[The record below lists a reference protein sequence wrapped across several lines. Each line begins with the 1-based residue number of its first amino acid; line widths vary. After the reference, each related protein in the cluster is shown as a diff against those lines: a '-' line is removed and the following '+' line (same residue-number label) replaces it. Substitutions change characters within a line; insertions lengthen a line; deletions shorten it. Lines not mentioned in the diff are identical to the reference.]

1 MMKWISLIVLVLLSL
16 AVRSAQRQEK
26 PTVVANKPPVIAKF
40 ESGETVVYTCESQSA
55 FVICIPKARQTV
67 SLAVTASDPENDKLT
82 YQYSVTGGQIF
93 GSGSSVSWKLGDQRL
108 GRYSVTVKVTD
119 EKGAEASS
127 TLQVVVEQC
136 SCEIGEPPCPAL
148 QIKISSHNTD
158 PKETFRG
165 ETLIFH
171 AIAGMDWFVARPDYK
186 WTVIGGKI
194 LKGQNT
200 PWITVEVN
208 GDVGTSVSATVEFE
222 GVEPYCLKTGTSAS
236 VPIKN

>member
-1 MMKWISLIVLVLLSL
+1 MKSIALVLLFFFAGGVL
-16 AVRSAQRQEK
+16 PTQRQKKTPEMS
-26 PTVVANKPPVIAKF
+26 NKPPVIAKF
-40 ESGETVVYTCESQSA
+40 ESGGAVVYTCESEGI
-55 FVICIPKARQTV
+55 ICTSKSRQTV
-67 SLAVTASDPENDKLT
+67 SLAVTAGDPDNDPLT
-82 YQYSVTGGQIF
+82 YQYSVTRGQIF

-119 EKGAEASS
+119 GKGGEATS
-127 TLQVVVEQC
+127 TLQVVVGQC
-136 SCEIGEPPCPAL
+136 RSCVILDPPCPAL
-148 QIKISSHNTD
+148 KIDISSYNTD

-171 AIAGMDWFVARPDYK
+171 AVAAMDRFVSRPDYK
-186 WTVIGGKI
+186 WTVVGGKI

-222 GVEPYCLKTGTSAS
+222 GVEPSCLKTSTSDG
-236 VPIKN
+236 VPIRK